1 MYVCMHMRVC
11 VSVYMYVCMIL
22 RLFSILLS
30 SNLLNFLGCQ
40 FGATLRFVGL
50 TFDSIEVCMLLGCL
64 WLFNVVLVMFI
75 MDFLF
80 RYQCPKLDVVLFYT
94 SFCWCGFLRS

>member
-50 TFDSIEVCMLLGCL
+50 TFDSIEVCMLLGC
-64 WLFNVVLVMFI
+64 FI